1 LPVAAAF
8 FATNF
13 FRFRLRSRRVKE
25 TMERNDGRKLKITT
39 GLVAAAVIGLTVQA
53 QGGHN
58 DMNADMAEHTL
69 VYGRVDQAW
78 IARTSQLVAAQ
89 PELAA
94 RLGRIAS
101 SNAVDDV
108 RRGQVLDALARAGSD
123 SAEKAMRESL
133 TALST
138 AGDPVYPVL
147 LGKLGQLT
155 APSAET
161 LSYVSV
167 QRMRAFDDGNEQLAF
182 AAQQTLDDVYGHRL
196 ARLYKSA
203 RKARLAPSRQRSQ

>member
-1 LPVAAAF
+1 MSP
-8 FATNF
+8 
-13 FRFRLRSRRVKE
+13 
-25 TMERNDGRKLKITT
+25 
-39 GLVAAAVIGLTVQA
+39 
-53 QGGHN
+53 
-58 DMNADMAEHTL
+58 EHTL
-69 VYGRVDQAW
+69 IYGRVNAEW
-78 IARTSQLVAAQ
+78 IARTSQLVAAR

-108 RRGQVLDALARAGSD
+108 RRGQALDALARAGSEP
-123 SAEKAMRESL
+123 AQQAMRATL
-133 TALST
+133 TAL
-138 AGDPVYPVL
+138 AAADDPVYPVL

-167 QRMRAFDDGNEQLAF
+167 QRMRAFDDGNEQLAY

-203 RKARLAPSRQRSQ
+203 RKARVAPSRQRTP